1 MGFFDELKSKFGS
14 RRLNVH
20 ARFELLQAAISGTM
34 SEVYQARDR
43 KTGEIVALK
52 ILDKE
57 KTEALYKR
65 VKNVQREAE
74 GSMAMK
80 FEHPYIVKTLEHGL
94 TTTGSQYLVMEYLSG
109 TGLNN
114 VLTIKGDLMA
124 GARVKYLKQVA
135 ESLQYVHEKRY
146 IHRDICPR
154 NLIFNEDFT
163 ILKLTDFGLSVPAE
177 GAFLEPGNRTGT
189 PNYMAPELVRRKKT
203 DQRLDVF
210 AFGVT
215 AYELCTRE
223 LPWPSGNTGMAAMA
237 HDQAPEDIR
246 KFRPQI
252 NERLAKAIH
261 SCIEPDVSKRCSSMK
276 HFLYLIKKVENE
288 DGE

>member
-1 MGFFDELKSKFGS
+1 MGFFGELKSKFGS
-14 RRLNVH
+14 KRLNVR

-65 VKNVQREAE
+65 VKNAQREAE
-74 GSMAMK
+74 GSIAIR
-80 FEHPYIVKTLEHGL
+80 FEHPYIVKSLEHGL
-94 TTTGSQYLVMEYLSG
+94 TTDGAQYLIMEYLSG

-114 VLTIKGDLMA
+114 VLTIPTDLMA
-124 GARVKYLKQVA
+124 GARVMYLKQVA
-135 ESLQYVHEKRY
+135 EALQCVHEKGY

-154 NLIFNEDFT
+154 NLIFTEDFT
-163 ILKLTDFGLSVPAE
+163 ILKLTDFGLSVPAQ

-210 AFGVT
+210 SFGVT
-215 AYELCTRE
+215 AYEMCTRE
-223 LPWPSGNTGMAAMA
+223 LPWPSGNTGMAAMT
-237 HDQAPEDIR
+237 HDQEPVDIR
-246 KFRPQI
+246 TYRPQI

-261 SCIEPDVSKRCSSMK
+261 SCIEPDPQKRCSTMK
-276 HFLYLIKKVENE
+276 HFLFLIKKVERE
-288 DGE
+288 DDE